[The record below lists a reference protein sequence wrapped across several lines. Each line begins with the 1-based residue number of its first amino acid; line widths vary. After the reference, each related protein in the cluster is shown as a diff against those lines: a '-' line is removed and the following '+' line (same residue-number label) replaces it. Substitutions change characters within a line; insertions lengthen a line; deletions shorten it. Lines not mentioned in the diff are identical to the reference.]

1 MKTVYLTGHR
11 NFNNR
16 GCEAIVRS
24 TIKLL
29 KQNDKALKFIV
40 PSDNLN
46 EDIKKWPEAKKNG
59 VIFVQFKIPFFL
71 RILWKLQKY
80 LQLSKYDILNYYP
93 KSLFSIY

>member
-1 MKTVYLTGHR
+1 MKTIYLTGHR

-29 KQNDKALKFIV
+29 KQHDKALKFIV

-46 EDIKKWPEAKKNG
+46 EDIKKWPEAKKMELFLYNLK
-59 VIFVQFKIPFFL
+59 FLFFSEFYGNCKN
-71 RILWKLQKY
+71 IC
-80 LQLSKYDILNYYP
+80 N
-93 KSLFSIY
+93 

>member
-29 KQNDKALKFIV
+29 KQHDKALKFIV
-40 PSDNLN
+40 PSNNIN
-46 EDIKKWPEAKKNG
+46 EDINRF
-59 VIFVQFKIPFFL
+59 II
-71 RILWKLQKY
+71 
-80 LQLSKYDILNYYP
+80 NYYL
-93 KSLFSIY
+93 KKFLQTGSK